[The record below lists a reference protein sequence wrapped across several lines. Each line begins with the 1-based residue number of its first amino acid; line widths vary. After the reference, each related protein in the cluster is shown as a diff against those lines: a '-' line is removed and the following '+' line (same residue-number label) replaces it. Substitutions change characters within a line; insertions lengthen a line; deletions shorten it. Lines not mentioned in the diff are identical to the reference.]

1 MWKCSL
7 IELEHV
13 PKSLTCGYS
22 CHSFSA
28 IFPTKAALG
37 LDAAPDLVDG
47 VPVLVGAAPVLV
59 DVASGLVG
67 VPDLELQKCGPTILQ
82 AEVEPNQ
89 QILGEPGAMAG
100 EVHSN

>member
-1 MWKCSL
+1 M
-7 IELEHV
+7 

-89 QILGEPGAMAG
+89 QIFGEPGAMAG